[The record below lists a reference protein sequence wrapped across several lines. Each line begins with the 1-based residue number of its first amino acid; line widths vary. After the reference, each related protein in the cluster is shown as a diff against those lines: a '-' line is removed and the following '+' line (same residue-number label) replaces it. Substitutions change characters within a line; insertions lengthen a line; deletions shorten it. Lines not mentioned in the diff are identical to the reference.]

1 MWWMTQ
7 SVIHQKNLMRY
18 GSPHVDNLSTWGKLS
33 QPNSK
38 FNVFK
43 LSTLTLSVLQLT
55 STWHL
60 VKPRWNPVSAAFQYL
75 PNDRNTVALW
85 WVTKTVTHHL
95 EVVNGQNVHLPPSHN
110 AQILVGDHFDHQ
122 PDNRNALLCKSGG
135 YHFGNHHIPVTFGAN
150 NAFHYPPHTRNS
162 QRRMPMTTEQWEREN
177 QDTLME
183 YFIDGDPSV
192 RRIQCEYCRKVIY
205 TQTRNRKYCSFQTC
219 GHKMLNLRKSLKKR
233 VERGK
238 YTCACCGKQFLPIR
252 ADARYCSNACRQK
265 DYRHRKTAAHT
276 SLLGTWQSLSSSLSV
291 LLLSSKVA
299 LPILGSAKIP

>member
-1 MWWMTQ
+1 MPQ
-7 SVIHQKNLMRY
+7 GHL
-18 GSPHVDNLSTWGKLS
+18 H
-33 QPNSK
+33 PNPEP
-38 FNVFK
+38 
-43 LSTLTLSVLQLT
+43 QI
-55 STWHL
+55 
-60 VKPRWNPVSAAFQYL
+60 
-75 PNDRNTVALW
+75 
-85 WVTKTVTHHL
+85 
-95 EVVNGQNVHLPPSHN
+95 NGQIVHLPPSHN

-122 PDNRNALLCKSGG
+122 PDNRNALLCKSGC
-135 YHFGNHHIPVTFGAN
+135 YHFDNSHASVTLLAN

-162 QRRMPMTTEQWEREN
+162 QRRMPMTTEQWKREN

-276 SLLGTWQSLSSSLSV
+276 SLLGT
-291 LLLSSKVA
+291 
-299 LPILGSAKIP
+299 

>member
-1 MWWMTQ
+1 M
-7 SVIHQKNLMRY
+7 
-18 GSPHVDNLSTWGKLS
+18 
-33 QPNSK
+33 
-38 FNVFK
+38 
-43 LSTLTLSVLQLT
+43 
-55 STWHL
+55 
-60 VKPRWNPVSAAFQYL
+60 VSADFRYL

-122 PDNRNALLCKSGG
+122 PDNRNALLCKSGD
-135 YHFGNHHIPVTFGAN
+135 YHFGNHHIPVTFGVN

-192 RRIQCEYCRKVIY
+192 RRILCEYCHKVIY
-205 TQTRNRKYCSFQTC
+205 TQTRNRKYCNFQTC

-233 VERGK
+233 AERGT
-238 YTCACCGKQFLPIR
+238 YTCACCGEQFLPIR
-252 ADARYCSNACRQK
+252 ADARYCSNGCRQK
-265 DYRHRKTAAHT
+265 GYRQRKANA
-276 SLLGTWQSLSSSLSV
+276 G
-291 LLLSSKVA
+291 
-299 LPILGSAKIP
+299 